1 MSTLAAEKVFEN
13 KIKKYLD
20 SLPNCWYFKF
30 WAGPYSKSG
39 IPDIIALING
49 KFVGIEV
56 KGPKGVAS
64 ELQKRNIRLIN
75 KCGGYGVILYP
86 KDFEQFKREVEKF
99 YVDKKSK

>member
-1 MSTLAAEKVFEN
+1 MAAEKDFEN
-13 KIKKYLD
+13 KIKKYLS
-20 SLPNCWYFKF
+20 SLPKCWYFKF

-75 KCGGYGVILYP
+75 ECGGYGVILYP
-86 KDFEQFKREVEKF
+86 KDFDKFKEKVEGF
-99 YVDKKSK
+99 YVC

>member
-1 MSTLAAEKVFEN
+1 MAKTPEGKFQEQ
-13 KIKKYLD
+13 IIKYLK
-20 SLPNCWYFKF
+20 SLPKCWFVKIWGGGF
-30 WAGPYSKSG
+30 MKAG
-39 IPDIIALING
+39 IPDILGVING
-49 KFVGIEV
+49 NFIGLELKAPNG
-56 KGPKGVAS
+56 KPS